1 MTPRALFHPA
11 RLARRPVLSTQSDE
25 RLVDLVRAGSDP
37 AFEAIVERY
46 GRALMRYVSRL
57 LPPERAEDVVQ
68 QAFVKAYEAMH
79 RNAAELNLR
88 PWLYRIAHNGA
99 LNALRDRALGHAELD
114 ERIDGVERPDQ
125 ALERATGLRE
135 LVVAVQALPE
145 RQRSAILLRELEG
158 RSYEEIAA
166 SLGVTDGAVRQ
177 LLNRARNSLR
187 AAAAA
192 VTPMPLVTRL
202 AAGESTEPVTARVAE
217 LAGVGG
223 GALAMKVMATALV
236 TGAVVGGAA
245 VVPDVAREHSKGTPV
260 GAEAAEA
267 AGESRSDAGAGG
279 GAAAGDEHPVGSTGG
294 QRPGDDDGGRHP
306 GGGGGDDRAR
316 DGGSRGDDGDDRV
329 GSDDRSG
336 HGGGPGD
343 DREERSGRRGGDGDD
358 DDNSGPG
365 SGPEPDDP
373 DDHSGP
379 GGGGGDTDEPDDELE
394 EAREDHSGPG
404 GGGTPEP
411 PDDDLPEP
419 IELDSSGSGSGS
431 GSGSSGSTNS
441 KGSDPFSRVHSRGL
455 TPLPSAT
462 CQRRRCERG
471 QADQAARAKE
481 RLPCVAL
488 VDLVTVGL
496 AVARGVRPR
505 LRIAPAAVGLEG
517 RAARRVLLSGDP
529 PARLG
534 STPAAGPA
542 HPGRR
547 AGAYD
552 DHARAYDPA
561 ATVGVVVRVGPH
573 PVAYAGAQIRSV

>member
-46 GRALMRYVSRL
+46 RRALMRYVSRL
-57 LPPERAEDVVQ
+57 LPPDRAEDVVQ
-68 QAFVKAYEAMH
+68 QSFVKAYEAMH
-79 RNAAELNLR
+79 RDTAELNLR

-125 ALERATGLRE
+125 AFERTTGLRE

-166 SLGVTDGAVRQ
+166 ALGVTDGAVRQ

-202 AAGESTEPVTARVAE
+202 ASAETTEPVTARVAE
-217 LAGVGG
+217 LVGVGG
-223 GALAMKVMATALV
+223 SALAMKVVATALV

-245 VVPDVAREHSKGTPV
+245 VVPDVAREQSKGAPV
-260 GAEAAEA
+260 GAEEAQAAD
-267 AGESRSDAGAGG
+267 ESGTEDAGAGSGDSAVEG
-279 GAAAGDEHPVGSTGG
+279 GGG
-294 QRPGDDDGGRHP
+294 EAEQRGGEDGGGRHAS
-306 GGGGGDDRAR
+306 GGGDRAR
-316 DGGSRGDDGDDRV
+316 DGGSRGDDGDDRA
-329 GSDDRSG
+329 GREDHSG

-358 DDNSGPG
+358 DDHSGPG
-365 SGPEPDDP
+365 GGDPDDP

-379 GGGGGDTDEPDDELE
+379 GGGDTDEPDGDAE

-404 GGGTPEP
+404 GGDTVEP
-411 PDDDLPEP
+411 PDDDLLEP
-419 IELDSSGSGSGS
+419 LELDSSGSGSGS
-431 GSGSSGSTNS
+431 SGSGSSGS
-441 KGSDPFSRVHSRGL
+441 
-455 TPLPSAT
+455 
-462 CQRRRCERG
+462 
-471 QADQAARAKE
+471 
-481 RLPCVAL
+481 
-488 VDLVTVGL
+488 
-496 AVARGVRPR
+496 
-505 LRIAPAAVGLEG
+505 
-517 RAARRVLLSGDP
+517 
-529 PARLG
+529 G
-534 STPAAGPA
+534 STS
-542 HPGRR
+542 
-547 AGAYD
+547 D
-552 DHARAYDPA
+552 
-561 ATVGVVVRVGPH
+561 
-573 PVAYAGAQIRSV
+573 